1 MMPGVRGRTDDRE
14 AGLTLVE
21 VLMAVAILGIGVVAI
36 VGGMM
41 TSIKSSDL
49 ERRAADAQTAVRA
62 YAEAVAGATYAAC
75 ASSYAT
81 TGFTAPTGFT
91 TSMTVS
97 YWNATTSSFGS
108 TCTVPTDSG
117 LQKVAL
123 TVAATDGR
131 ATETLTIAKRKP

>member
-1 MMPGVRGRTDDRE
+1 MIRGLRTRSEDRD

-21 VLMAVAILGIGVVAI
+21 VLLAVAILGIGVVAI

-41 TSIKSSDL
+41 TSIKTSDM
-49 ERRAADAQTAVRA
+49 ERRAADGQTAMRA

-75 ASSYAT
+75 ASSYT
-81 TGFTAPTGFT
+81 STGFTAPAGFSA
-91 TSMTVS
+91 SMTVT

-108 TCTVPTDSG
+108 SCAVATDSG

>member
-1 MMPGVRGRTDDRE
+1 MTRGLPTHIEDSE

-21 VLMAVAILGIGVVAI
+21 VLLAVAILGIGVVAV

-41 TSIKSSDL
+41 TSIKSSDM
-49 ERRAADAQTAVRA
+49 ERRAADGQTALRA

-75 ASSYAT
+75 ATSYAA
-81 TGFTAPTGFT
+81 TGFAAPAEFTA
-91 TSMTVS
+91 SMSVS
-97 YWNATTSSFGS
+97 YWNAASSSFGS
-108 TCTVPTDSG
+108 TCTAATDSG

-131 ATETLTIAKRKP
+131 ATETLSIAKRKP

>member
-1 MMPGVRGRTDDRE
+1 MHGVRGRTGDSE
-14 AGLTLVE
+14 AGLTMVE

-49 ERRAADAQTAVRA
+49 ERRAADAQTTVRA

-75 ASSYAT
+75 ASSYTA

-91 TSMTVS
+91 ASMTVS
-97 YWNATTSSFGS
+97 YWNSTTSSFGS

-123 TVAATDGR
+123 TVTASDGR
-131 ATETLTIAKRKP
+131 ATEKLSIAKRKP

>member
-1 MMPGVRGRTDDRE
+1 MIRGLRTRSEDRD

-21 VLMAVAILGIGVVAI
+21 VLLAVAILGIGVTAI

-41 TSIKSSDL
+41 TSIKSSDM
-49 ERRAADAQTAVRA
+49 ERRAADGQTAMRA

-75 ASSYAT
+75 ASSYTA
-81 TGFTAPTGFT
+81 TGFTAPAGFSA
-91 TSMTVS
+91 SMTVT
-97 YWNATTSSFGS
+97 YWNASTSSFGS
-108 TCTVPTDSG
+108 SCTVPTDSG

-131 ATETLTIAKRKP
+131 ATETLSIAKRKP

>member
-1 MMPGVRGRTDDRE
+1 MIRGLRTRSEDRD

-21 VLMAVAILGIGVVAI
+21 VLLAVAILGIGVTAI

-41 TSIKSSDL
+41 TSIKSSDM
-49 ERRAADAQTAVRA
+49 ERRAADGQTAMRA

-75 ASSYAT
+75 ASSYTA
-81 TGFTAPTGFT
+81 TGFTAPAGFSA
-91 TSMTVS
+91 SMTVT
-97 YWNATTSSFGS
+97 YWNASTSSFGS
-108 TCTVPTDSG
+108 SCTVPTDSG